1 MIELW
6 RHGGNSNHDWQL
18 RGLYADTPEERAKG
32 NKDFDKLKLNMR
44 QGGLTLGYQV
54 VDAGVTVGFVS
65 LRYYSAPR
73 LRTRW

>member
-6 RHGGNSNHDWQL
+6 RQGGNSNHDWQL
-18 RGLYADTPEERAKG
+18 RGQYADTPEGRVLG
-32 NKDFDKLKLNMR
+32 DKDFNKLKLDMR

-54 VDAGVTVGFVS
+54 VNEGVTVGFVS